1 MLASRRACGLLRM
14 PVPDVR
20 VGCSRTRPAGLQPRS
35 RRPYGD
41 DLTNVGFPTP
51 GVAYDGYNQV
61 RRTESIRQQFVN
73 HGASTKPLWLTEI
86 GWPTCASGSTRCT
99 TQSGQASD
107 LTSLF
112 NNARGSWSSYVAAV
126 FVYCYQDN
134 GSNSADPENDYGLVD
149 YNGNAKAALSVYKT
163 QNAMR

>member
-1 MLASRRACGLLRM
+1 
-14 PVPDVR
+14 

-41 DLTNVGFPTP
+41 DLTNVSFSTP

-107 LTSLF
+107 LTSLL
-112 NNARGSWSSYVAAV
+112 NYARGSWSSYVAAV

-149 YNGNAKAALSVYKT
+149 YNGNAKAALSVFKT
-163 QNAMR
+163 QNAMQ